1 MCAVIAVFTLALL
14 TVEVLSERNYK
25 KAILSSR
32 LEGYAD
38 VLAAAPDSLA
48 SLGLLPR
55 GIRVTVLDSLGKV
68 LYDSDNDASAMENH
82 IQRPEIEELLGGKV

>member
-1 MCAVIAVFTLALL
+1 MCAVLAVFTLALL

-38 VLAAAPDSLA
+38 VVAAALA
-48 SLGLLPR
+48 
-55 GIRVTVLDSLGKV
+55 VDKV
-68 LYDSDNDASAMENH
+68 KKAT
-82 IQRPEIEELLGGKV
+82 GGMQIVKTILVKNRLVNLIVKPQ

>member
-1 MCAVIAVFTLALL
+1 MCAVLAVFTLALL

-38 VLAAAPDSLA
+38 VLAAAPDSVA

-55 GIRVTVLDSLGKV
+55 GIRVTVLDSLG
-68 LYDSDNDASAMENH
+68 
-82 IQRPEIEELLGGKV
+82 